1 MGRIAGA
8 VGANILKGCVGCAVA
23 SVYVFAVTLV
33 FFFLPLARMG
43 SKTSPSLTDLVLPF
57 GLGVFFLLVGPALLL
72 AFTVRRRNAGYDAIF
87 GSLGLAGFPYALQFR
102 RYDGAFGGR
111 RLQALL
117 AREPRLVLEAETAV
131 PTRFGIT
138 AGAGDTAYLAGLAGK
153 KPIPFAIPAY
163 DGLLVFGEE
172 EAWVRRLL
180 AEPGVPAL
188 LTRLLRIPDPIARRQ
203 IVLRPGALAVTYHLS
218 TSFFR
223 ISLSAEQARDRA
235 EALVE
240 LARIAESIP
249 SPVVPLAP
257 TRIEERIQSI
267 RGMGLKVNPGVAA
280 LVAILA
286 TPLLVGAI
294 AGIVILAGKH
304 RVPDYGPGSHAE
316 ARDLLWNV
324 SAAGQSLQVADMEAS
339 GVLGQLGTGDKAATV
354 EREDASALHALAKDP
369 PGARI
374 VITKDVATGA
384 ARGIEYTLAAPPA
397 IRMRD
402 LEQQWGKPSLS
413 RAPDDPAS
421 VVALF
426 MRAPRDG
433 ARWPVHL
440 RVRFREKAG
449 GPVTRIGV
457 YRDAGPAPVADT
469 TQPVAG
475 TTQPEAAPAPS
486 GTAPALGTA
495 ALLSPCPTSFDMA
508 GTTAVGESRS
518 CVCVYGAVSGT
529 VFGSGRYGPA
539 SWICEAAKH
548 AGVLTKPGDA
558 VTFWRQPDCPRLWGS
573 AANGV
578 VSKNA
583 ASPPATFSF
592 TPEPP
597 PCPPPPSASAGLE
610 PCPTLFSK
618 ELEAMPEGSTFDCT
632 CEYTRYREGSLWGTR
647 VYYIGS
653 SVCDAAQH
661 AGMVGRKGGTVT
673 VFLGGPCDRF
683 WGSKSYGMES
693 ESRRKPGRSMA
704 FQQPYPACPGPT
716 DPW

>member
-8 VGANILKGCVGCAVA
+8 VGANILKGCVGTAVA
-23 SVYVFAVTLV
+23 SVYVFAATLI
-33 FFFLPLARMG
+33 FFVLPLARLE
-43 SKTSPSLTDLVLPF
+43 SKTSPDLTDLVLPF

-72 AFTVRRRNAGYDAIF
+72 ALTVHKRNAGYDAIF

-153 KPIPFAIPAY
+153 KPIPFAVPAY
-163 DGLLVFGEE
+163 DGFLVFGEE

-180 AEPGVPAL
+180 AEPGVPRL

-203 IVLRPGALAVTYHLS
+203 VVLRPGALAVTYHLS
-218 TSFFR
+218 TSLFR
-223 ISLSAEQARDRA
+223 ISLSPEQARDRA

-249 SPVVPLAP
+249 SPAVSLTP
-257 TRIEERIQSI
+257 TRIEERIESI
-267 RGMGLKVNPGVAA
+267 RGTGLKVNPGVAA

-286 TPLLVGAI
+286 TPLLAGAI
-294 AGIVILAGKH
+294 AAVVIFAGKH

-316 ARDLLWNV
+316 ARDLLSHV
-324 SAAGQSLQVADMEAS
+324 SAAGQSLQVADMAAS

-354 EREDASALHALAKDP
+354 EREDASALYAVAKDP
-369 PGARI
+369 PAARI
-374 VITKDVATGA
+374 VITKDPATGA
-384 ARGIEYTLAAPPA
+384 AREIEYTLVAPPA

-413 RAPDDPAS
+413 PAPDDPES

-426 MRAPRDG
+426 TRAPREG

-440 RVRFREKAG
+440 RVRFKEKAG
-449 GPVTRIGV
+449 GSVTRIGV
-457 YRDAGPAPVADT
+457 YRDTGLAPAAAAP
-469 TQPVAG
+469 QPQ
-475 TTQPEAAPAPS
+475 TAPAPS
-486 GTAPALGTA
+486 GTAPPPRSP

-508 GTTAVGESRS
+508 GTMAVGESRS
-518 CVCVYGAVSGT
+518 CVCVHGAVGGT

-558 VTFWRQPDCPRLWGS
+558 VTFYGQPDCPRLWGS
-573 AANGV
+573 EGNGS
-578 VSKNA
+578 VSVNDGA
-583 ASPPATFSF
+583 QPATFSF
-592 TPEPP
+592 TAEPP
-597 PCPPPPSASAGLE
+597 PCPPPPSTAADLQ
-610 PCPTLFSK
+610 PCPTSGRDLVS
-618 ELEAMPEGSTFDCT
+618 MPEGSSFDCT
-632 CEYTRYREGSLWGTR
+632 CAYKKRLSGVAWGKD
-647 VYYIGS
+647 VYAIFS
-653 SVCDAAQH
+653 NVCDAAQH
-661 AGMVGRKGGTVT
+661 AGAVDLKGSTVT

-683 WGSKSYGMES
+683 VRSSRMGIDSDSWSK
-693 ESRRKPGRSMA
+693 PARSMA
-704 FQQPYPACPGPT
+704 FRLPYPPCPGATGPR
-716 DPW
+716 